1 MPLYKEFFV
10 FFYDIII
17 LVFFKVFMK
26 EFTMEKITAE
36 YITLQQFMKLSGI
49 VSTGGEAKL
58 KIKEMDIVVNG
69 EKENR
74 RGRKLY
80 PGDKVKIE
88 GKTYV
93 VF

>member
-1 MPLYKEFFV
+1 
-10 FFYDIII
+10 
-17 LVFFKVFMK
+17 
-26 EFTMEKITAE
+26 MEKITTE

-49 VSTGGEAKL
+49 VSTGGEAKIR
-58 KIKEMDIVVNG
+58 IKEMDIVVNG

-80 PGDKVKIE
+80 PGDNVKIE